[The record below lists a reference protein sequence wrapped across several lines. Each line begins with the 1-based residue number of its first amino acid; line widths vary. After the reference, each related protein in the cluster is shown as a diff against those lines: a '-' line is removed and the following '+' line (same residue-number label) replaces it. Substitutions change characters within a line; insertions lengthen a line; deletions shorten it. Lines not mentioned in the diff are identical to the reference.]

1 VRTDDG
7 YEVTLERN
15 DYYSFVKDSLT
26 IKVTKTVKYA
36 QMQIIPIEVAKH
48 YDAVAEIIEQMKQQI
63 EDTINVQ
70 KAR

>member
-7 YEVTLERN
+7 YEVTLETN
-15 DYYSFVKDSLT
+15 FNKDNLI
-26 IKVTKTVKYA
+26 IKVTKIVKYA
-36 QMQIIPIEVAKH
+36 QMQILPIEAAKH
-48 YDAVAEIIEQMKQQI
+48 YDTVAEIIEQMKQQI